1 MIGKKILNYEIVS
14 LLGEGGMGNVYLAEH
29 AQLGR
34 KVAIKMLHPKLASN
48 ESLRKRFLNEA
59 SAMAHL
65 QHPNIVGLLDYV
77 ESDDG
82 LFLIMEYVQG
92 EELDIHIREVSG
104 PIEEKKAKVLMAEI
118 LDAFDYAHKQGI
130 VHRDIKP
137 SNILM
142 TKDGGVK
149 VLDFGIAKMMDD
161 DKSMTKTGTQMG
173 TVLYMSPEQVKGEK
187 IDARTDIY
195 SLGVTLFQMIT
206 GRAPYSGDTT
216 EYEVYTQIVKEP
228 LPKASSIYP
237 GVSAIIDSIISR
249 ATEKDRQNRF
259 QSCQEMKKALFLE
272 NVSKAIS
279 KEKSGDL
286 SNAITIGK
294 SDRLIIL
301 RKLKKSLGTPKR
313 FHISPELPVNK
324 VIRFL
329 KEIYNYDV
337 NKFVSKYGKIQM
349 LFDNS
354 VWNNCKSGIMITTEL
369 ITVAESKH
377 KRVSVRWN
385 QIEKIDLLKSKS
397 GTIKVRISH
406 TVKEKDENTH
416 SIVELTG
423 MNNIIVN
430 DLAKIFTAFNN
441 GGKGIV

>member
-1 MIGKKILNYEIVS
+1 MMIGKKILNYEIKS

-34 KVAIKMLHPKLASN
+34 KVAIKMLHPRLASN

-77 ESDDG
+77 ESDEG

-104 PIEEKKAKVLMAEI
+104 PIAEEKAKVLMSEI
-118 LDAFDYAHKQGI
+118 LDAFNYAHNQGV

-137 SNILM
+137 SNLLM
-142 TKDGGVK
+142 TNDGRVK
-149 VLDFGIAKMMDD
+149 VLDFGIAKMLDD

-195 SLGVTLFQMIT
+195 SLGVTLYQMVT

-228 LPKASSIYP
+228 LPKASSVYP
-237 GVSAIIDSIISR
+237 GVSGKIESIIDR
-249 ATEKDRQNRF
+249 ATQKDKESRF
-259 QSCQEMKKALFLE
+259 QSCAEMKSALFSGVE
-272 NVSKAIS
+272 NNVVSTIKTSASSGTEIKNS
-279 KEKSGDL
+279 SARLKIFRNLHKSFEAP
-286 SNAITIGK
+286 S
-294 SDRLIIL
+294 
-301 RKLKKSLGTPKR
+301 R
-313 FHISPELPVNK
+313 FHISPNLPVNK

-329 KEIYNYDV
+329 ADNYNYDTNQFV
-337 NKFVSKYGKIQM
+337 KKFGKIQ
-349 LFDNS
+349 LFYDNS
-354 VWNNCKSGIMITTEL
+354 SWSNGKSGVLMSTEVL
-369 ITVAESKH
+369 IIAESKNR
-377 KRVSVRWN
+377 RVARKWSEINKINLVKAKPGFVGVRLYCDKN
-385 QIEKIDLLKSKS
+385 GE
-397 GTIKVRISH
+397 
-406 TVKEKDENTH
+406 E
-416 SIVELTG
+416 SIVNIELSN
-423 MNNIIVN
+423 MNQKFIK
-430 DLAKIFTAFNN
+430 DLFELFKALF
-441 GGKGIV
+441 